1 MGSNSR
7 GRTGGVS
14 CHSASMYYYFVMM
27 VDAWAQSSRR
37 DEIAELADMRAG
49 GIEARWMVK
58 S

>member
-1 MGSNSR
+1 
-7 GRTGGVS
+7 
-14 CHSASMYYYFVMM
+14 MYYYFVMM